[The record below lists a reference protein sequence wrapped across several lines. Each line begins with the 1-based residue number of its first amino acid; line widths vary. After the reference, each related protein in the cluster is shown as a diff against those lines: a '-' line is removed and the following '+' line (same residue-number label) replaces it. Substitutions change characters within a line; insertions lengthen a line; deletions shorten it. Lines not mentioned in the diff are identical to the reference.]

1 MKAIANAVLLLA
13 VVSLILGIIS
23 RFIMTP
29 IPIIPGGGAE
39 ANIFL
44 QFSNTCLL
52 LTIALLL
59 KGK

>member
-23 RFIMTP
+23 RFIMIP
-29 IPIIPGGGAE
+29 IPIAPGGGVE
-39 ANIFL
+39 ASVFL
-44 QFSNTCLL
+44 QFANVCLL
-52 LTIALLL
+52 LAIALLL